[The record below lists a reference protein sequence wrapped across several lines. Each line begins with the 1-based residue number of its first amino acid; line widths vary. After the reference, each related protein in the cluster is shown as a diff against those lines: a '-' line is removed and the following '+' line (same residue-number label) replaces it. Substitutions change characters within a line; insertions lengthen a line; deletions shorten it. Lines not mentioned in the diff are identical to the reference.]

1 MRKGV
6 TMALKIWS
14 IDREQLRHR
23 ATLAILWG
31 VALAVLGVAVLA
43 WPGLTGTVLIM
54 LIGATILVSGVFL
67 VYGAWKLHDIAGP
80 LWIAAL
86 IPAVAVAVFGGI
98 VLAYPDAVSNVL
110 LIVVAILVLLAGLGD
125 MFWGFALIPIV
136 PWWWLRVL
144 RGILLVVAAIW
155 AITADVSGLAAIG
168 VIFGAWLLLLAV
180 LTIVFGILALRK

>member
-1 MRKGV
+1 
-6 TMALKIWS
+6 MALKIWS